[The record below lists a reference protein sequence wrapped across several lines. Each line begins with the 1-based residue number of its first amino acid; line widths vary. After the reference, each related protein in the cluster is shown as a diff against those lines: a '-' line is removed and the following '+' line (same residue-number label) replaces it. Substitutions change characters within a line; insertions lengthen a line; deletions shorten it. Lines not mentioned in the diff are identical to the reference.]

1 MIQLRHWQQQAL
13 AIYQKQW
20 QRGDKSL
27 LWEATPGAGKTTA
40 ALQLCLHQ
48 LDEGDSKNVVIVVPT
63 THLKRQW
70 ATSAA
75 TINIDINNNFSTK
88 WGLGRDYDGLAATYQ
103 QVANNPAAFRKIA
116 RNAVVVLDEIH
127 HAGVGHHW
135 GEALEK
141 AFDGSKFILALSG
154 TAFRSDNSAIPFVEY
169 TSAGESRPD
178 YIYGYS
184 QAIEEGVCRPI
195 AFFTYGG
202 EVAWMEAGE
211 TIEAGF
217 AEDLFGTMAARRL
230 RVALEPDSGWVKPM
244 IEDAHKM
251 LQETRRTHPDA
262 GGLLVAA
269 DQDHARSLAELLASI
284 SGTWPTV
291 VLSDDPEASNK
302 IKEFSYSSREWIV
315 ACNMVSEGVDIPRL
329 RVGVY
334 ATTIS
339 TKMYFRQFLGRM
351 VRVTPDLKGVQVAYV
366 YLPADPRLKRLAEEV
381 ESEIAHV
388 LKRRPDLDWRE
399 GVESS
404 GDIDPGEPSWSALYS
419 SNSGLDSVILG
430 GQQLALFSDPQ
441 FIPDQSTEMM
451 QAKIRE
457 KVEERVMP
465 LTLSELKENCAKK
478 ITSLVGRVHF
488 KTKMPYPE
496 IHGMLNRRQGV
507 RSQAVCTL
515 EQLQKRVQLLQQML

>member
-1 MIQLRHWQQQAL
+1 MQLRSWQQKAL
-13 AIYQKQW
+13 TIYRKQW
-20 QRGDKSL
+20 ARGDKSI

-48 LDEGDSKNVVIVVPT
+48 LDEGESKNVIIVVPT

-70 ATSAA
+70 AMSAA
-75 TINIDINNNFSTK
+75 SINIDINNNFSTK
-88 WGLGRDYDGLAATYQ
+88 WGLGGDYDGLATTYQ
-103 QVANNPAAFRKIA
+103 QVANSPAAFRKLA
-116 RNAVVVLDEIH
+116 RSSVIVLDEIH
-127 HAGVGHHW
+127 HAGVGHQW
-135 GEALEK
+135 GEALES
-141 AFDGSKFILALSG
+141 AFNASKFILALSG

-169 TSAGESRPD
+169 TSGGESRPD

-211 TIEAGF
+211 TVEAGF
-217 AEDLFGTMAARRL
+217 TDDLFGSMAARRL
-230 RVALEPDSGWVKPM
+230 RVALEPDSGWVRPM
-244 IEDAHKM
+244 IQDAHKM

-269 DQDHARSLAELLASI
+269 DQEHARSLAQLLANI
-284 SGTWPTV
+284 SGSWPTV

-302 IKEFSYSSREWIV
+302 IKDFSYSNQEWIV

-388 LKRRPDLDWRE
+388 LKRRPDLDWRDE
-399 GVESS
+399 QASS
-404 GDIDPGEPSWSALYS
+404 GDVEAGDPAWSALYS
-419 SNSGLDSVILG
+419 SNSGLDAVILG
-430 GQQLALFSDPQ
+430 GQQLPLFSDPK
-441 FIPDQSTEMM
+441 FIPIQDTQAM

-457 KVEERVMP
+457 KVEERVQP
-465 LTLSELKENCAKK
+465 LTLAEQKENCAKM

-496 IHGMLNRRQGV
+496 IHGTLNRRQGV

-515 EQLQKRVQLLQQML
+515 EQLQKRVQMLQKMV